1 MAMLNNLRVYDIDSL
16 YMITFIYIYIHT
28 YIYIYMVC
36 VLMIDDIEKTMVLL
50 NM

>member
-16 YMITFIYIYIHT
+16 YMIIFIYIYT
-28 YIYIYMVC
+28 YIYIYIYVC